1 MEANFRICKDYMVY
15 PKKNLQI
22 LFKNPVFPKIW
33 CNIICGTQC
42 KDWGRRKKFTPYT
55 SHSCR
60 LSTLYMHSRMCQY
73 SFGTYFEIPC
83 IGYILKIKGL
93 YEKGMGG
100 CRCEVLGAPTPAR
113 RQIICDVTSD
123 VTQSNW
129 GGAGKLRSVSS
140 SQPCTDSI
148 QVRSLMG
155 CICPSTKFLVRKV
168 WGPHATHNARL
179 HTLWWLQWGLYAALQ
194 SHRACRLKLILVTL
208 IRLN

>member
-1 MEANFRICKDYMVY
+1 MEAIFRICKDYMVY

-100 CRCEVLGAPTPAR
+100 CRCEVLGAPADNLWRHIWRHT
-113 RQIICDVTSD
+113 I
-123 VTQSNW
+123 
-129 GGAGKLRSVSS
+129 KLRGGLRGEGKVEGLTRTLTRRFYLPRRSS
-140 SQPCTDSI
+140 FTN
-148 QVRSLMG
+148 SLFIIG
-155 CICPSTKFLVRKV
+155 CM
-168 WGPHATHNARL
+168 
-179 HTLWWLQWGLYAALQ
+179 
-194 SHRACRLKLILVTL
+194 LIFG
-208 IRLN
+208 

>member
-1 MEANFRICKDYMVY
+1 MEAIFRICKDYMVY
-15 PKKNLQI
+15 PKKNPI
-22 LFKNPVFPKIW
+22 LFKNPVCPKIW
-33 CNIICGTQC
+33 CNLICGTQC

-83 IGYILKIKGL
+83 IGYILNIKGL
-93 YEKGMGG
+93 YEKGMMGG

-129 GGAGKLRSVSS
+129 GGGVRGEGKVEGLTRTLTRRFYLPRRSSF
-140 SQPCTDSI
+140 TN
-148 QVRSLMG
+148 SLIYIYNMG
-155 CICPSTKFLVRKV
+155 QNRGGYTSRE
-168 WGPHATHNARL
+168 
-179 HTLWWLQWGLYAALQ
+179 AL
-194 SHRACRLKLILVTL
+194 
-208 IRLN
+208 